1 MILNGLCGV
10 VRYPNIGGVMIYLKV
25 KGTKRLGTALKHRRQ
40 PITASKVPGGV
51 RQVQLPITQT
61 KMELYHEA

>member
-1 MILNGLCGV
+1 
-10 VRYPNIGGVMIYLKV
+10 MIYLKV